1 MANEDINGAI
11 NYLKVYRKMDEK
23 LHNMSPKDSVSY
35 FATNECLKYWD
46 MAIKALE
53 TIPKYKDAY
62 GKGWID
68 GVNATNVDCGVVW
81 EERIDAI
88 KAEIQERQ
96 RTMMPVIPV
105 QEVFEIIDKHCGGEN
120 E

>member
-1 MANEDINGAI
+1 MNNEEAKIHLQSAKLMLLGADGQPVSDL
-11 NYLKVYRKMDEK
+11 YYAVEK
-23 LHNMSPKDSVSY
+23 G
-35 FATNECLKYWD
+35 
-46 MAIKALE
+46 IKALE

-105 QEVFEIIDKHCGGEN
+105 QEVFEIIDKHCGGDN